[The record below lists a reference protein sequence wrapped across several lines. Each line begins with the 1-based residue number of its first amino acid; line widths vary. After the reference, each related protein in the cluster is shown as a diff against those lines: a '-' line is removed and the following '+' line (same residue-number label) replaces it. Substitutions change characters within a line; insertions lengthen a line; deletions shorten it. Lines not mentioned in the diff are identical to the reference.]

1 MSLDS
6 TTVYRRLL
14 GQALPHWRIFAIGI
28 IAMIANGLAD
38 TAFAWLMKPLMDEGF
53 AKPDPQLALMF
64 AIAIIVIFFLR
75 GLTSFLASYCISW
88 VGRKVVT
95 DMREKMFNHLVMM
108 PSRYYDHASSGELLS
123 RLTYNTEQVAG
134 AATKAVTVLIS
145 DSFKV
150 IFQLALMFYLSIYLS
165 LGFLIIAPIVAGLV
179 LIISKRL
186 RKISKNIQDSMGH
199 VTHVAEEAISGQ
211 LVVKSFGGQEY
222 EKGQYRKAV
231 NRNRTQ
237 SMKLVATDELNV
249 PLIQFMVAL
258 VLSGAVYVVISG
270 YLPEAVTGGT
280 FAAYVIALSVML
292 PSVKRLTAINAVLQ
306 RGIAAGQ
313 SIYTFLDELPETDSG
328 TMELKRGDFEIEYRD
343 VRFRY
348 TPDKDDVLDG
358 ITFSIPAG
366 SMAAFVGKS
375 GGGKSTLVSLL
386 PRFYDADSGDILVNG
401 IAAKEIRLDSLRS
414 NISYVG
420 QQVTLFNDTVR
431 HNIAY
436 GRLEDASEDDII
448 KAAKRAHAW
457 EFIEKLPQ
465 GLETLVG
472 EDGILLSG
480 GQRQRLAIARALLKD
495 APILILDEATS
506 ALDSESEKY
515 IQAGL
520 EALMQGRTTL
530 VIAHRLSTIERADT
544 IHVVDAG
551 KIVESGNH
559 ENLLAQNGM
568 YAALYRM
575 QFSDAASSD
584 AE

>member
-1 MSLDS
+1 MSLDG
-6 TTVYRRLL
+6 TKVYRRLL

-28 IAMIANGLAD
+28 VAMIANGLTD
-38 TAFAWLMKPLMDEGF
+38 TAFAWMMKPLVDEGF
-53 AKPDPQLALMF
+53 ASADPQLALMF
-64 AIAIIVIFFLR
+64 ALAIVGIFLLR
-75 GLTSFLASYCISW
+75 GLTSFIASYCISW

-150 IFQLALMFYLSIYLS
+150 LFQLSLMFYLSVYLS
-165 LGFLIIAPIVAGLV
+165 LGFLIVAPIVAGIV

-199 VTHVAEEAISGQ
+199 VTHVAEEAINGQ

-222 EKGQYRKAV
+222 EKEQYRKAV
-231 NRNRTQ
+231 NKNRTQ

-258 VLSGAVYVVISG
+258 VMSGAVYIVLSG
-270 YLPEAVTGGT
+270 YLPEAVTSGT
-280 FAAYVIALSVML
+280 FAAYMIAVSVML

-313 SIYTFLDELPETDSG
+313 SIYGFLDEMPETDRGTRELESG
-328 TMELKRGDFEIEYRD
+328 DIGIAYRD
-343 VRFRY
+343 VYFRY
-348 TPDKDDVLDG
+348 APDKDNVLNG
-358 ITFSIPAG
+358 ITFHIPAG
-366 SMAAFVGKS
+366 AMTAFVGKS

-386 PRFYDADSGDILVNG
+386 PRFYEIDQGEILVNG
-401 IAAKEIRLDSLRS
+401 IAVNEIRLDSLRS
-414 NISYVG
+414 KIAYVG

-448 KAAKRAHAW
+448 NAAKRAYAW
-457 EFIEKLPQ
+457 EYIEKLPQ
-465 GLETLVG
+465 GLDTLVG

-480 GQRQRLAIARALLKD
+480 GQRQRLAIARALLKN

-506 ALDSESEKY
+506 ALDTESEKY

-530 VIAHRLSTIERADT
+530 VIAHRLSTIERADM

-551 KIVESGNH
+551 RIVESGRH
-559 ENLLAQNGM
+559 EELLAQNGI
-568 YAALYRM
+568 YAALYQM
-575 QFSDAASSD
+575 QFSDAGASST
-584 AE
+584 E